1 MNRDPQT
8 TEDADLTEIGALLAP
23 AYRTLGQ
30 LYLEPPAEPTV
41 DAIRT
46 WCERVTDGS
55 LPPDIEEAV
64 DTIGTAETDPDTLRS
79 AFTRLLQGVSYGES
93 TPPPYESMYVDEM
106 LNGPSTT
113 EVEAFYFEMGVDL
126 AVEDELIDH
135 AGYELSFLAEL
146 CERGDREAQLGFIRT
161 HLGDWLPEFHEAA
174 LDERGGGEPPAFYRG
189 VFSLTES
196 LLELHAEM
204 LEENDD

>member
-8 TEDADLTEIGALLAP
+8 TENADLTEIGALLAP

-30 LYLEPPAEPTV
+30 LYLEPPEEQTV
-41 DAIRT
+41 EAIRE
-46 WCERVTDGS
+46 WCELFGEES
-55 LPPDIEEAV
+55 LTPDLEEAV
-64 DTIGTAETDPDTLRS
+64 DTISTAEPDLDTLRS
-79 AFTRLLQGVSYGES
+79 AFTRLLQGVSYGKA

-113 EVEAFYFEMGVDL
+113 EVEAFYYEIGVDL
-126 AVEDELIDH
+126 AVDDELIDH

-146 CERGDREAQLGFIRT
+146 CERGNREAQLAFIRT
-161 HLGDWLPEFHEAA
+161 HIGDWLPDFHRAA
-174 LDERGGGEPPAFYRG
+174 MDADPPAFYRG

-196 LLELHAEM
+196 LLDLHAET
-204 LEENDD
+204 LEEDDD